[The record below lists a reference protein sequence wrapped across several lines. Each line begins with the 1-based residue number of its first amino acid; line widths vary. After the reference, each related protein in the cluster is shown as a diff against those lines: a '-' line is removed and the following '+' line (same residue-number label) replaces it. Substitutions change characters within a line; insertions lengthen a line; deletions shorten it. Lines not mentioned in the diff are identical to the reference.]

1 MPRGP
6 KGEKASADNAYYR
19 LVHQIAPQRS
29 DMSVFGANALRQTA

>member
-19 LVHQIAPQRS
+19 LFHQIAPQRS
-29 DMSVFGANALRQTA
+29 DMSVFGADALRQTA